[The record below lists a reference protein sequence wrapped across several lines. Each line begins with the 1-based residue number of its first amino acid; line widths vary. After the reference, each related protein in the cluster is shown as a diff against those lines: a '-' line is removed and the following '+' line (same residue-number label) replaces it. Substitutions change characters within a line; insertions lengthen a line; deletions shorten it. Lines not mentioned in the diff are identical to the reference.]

1 MSTDCGS
8 LDAAACNRIAL
19 LFHDGLALAMAYGTQ
34 GRAAGNPDTRSMV
47 IRKMGWDM
55 EELAKKILGSMKQL
69 TKMPNYERFRRYDLV
84 F

>member
-34 GRAAGNPDTRSMV
+34 RRAGWESRYSINGDSENG
-47 IRKMGWDM
+47 MGHGGTC
-55 EELAKKILGSMKQL
+55 EEDLGLHEAADKDAQL
-69 TKMPNYERFRRYDLV
+69 
-84 F
+84 